1 MRMSDYDALPSM
13 VSTSPF
19 AASDFAAQ
27 CITPLVLDIGCGYG
41 RILDQLASLGLRPI
55 GADLSMV
62 QLQRC
67 RPVHRGRVVM
77 ADATRLPFADRTFG
91 GALALGVIDSFT
103 QESQVMSMLHE
114 CARVL
119 APGAPL
125 WLNFYTVT
133 VQFQLEQRYGE
144 LDPENPHMIRT
155 KSGLTVRHWT
165 VEELQGLLTPDFSIS
180 NIKATRFLSM
190 NHAKQVSGA
199 QMQASRSGHHD
210 S

>member
-1 MRMSDYDALPSM
+1 MRVSDYDALPSM
-13 VSTSPF
+13 VSTTPF
-19 AASDFAAQ
+19 AAHDFAVQ

-41 RILDQLASLGLRPI
+41 RILDQLASVALRPI

-67 RPVHRGRVVM
+67 RPAHRGRIVM
-77 ADATRLPFADRTFG
+77 ADATRLPFADSTFG
-91 GALALGVIDSFT
+91 GALALGVIDSLT
-103 QESQVMSMLHE
+103 QGSQVESMLHE

-119 APGAPL
+119 VPGAPL

-133 VQFQLEQRYGE
+133 MEFQLEQRYGD
-144 LDPENPHMIRT
+144 LDPENPHVIRT

-165 VEELQGLLTPDFSIS
+165 VEELQGLLTRDFSIS
-180 NIKATRFLSM
+180 RIKTTRFLSM
-190 NHAKQVSGA
+190 SHAKQVSGV
-199 QMQASRSGHHD
+199 QMQVFRSGHHE